1 MAEPYN
7 DHRLAARQL
16 LAITTLSE
24 REGQFLGGLCYRAA
38 PLSDKQANWLK
49 FLLER
54 HDINLLDREAN
65 NA

>member
-1 MAEPYN
+1 MANPS

-38 PLSDKQANWLK
+38 PLSDKQVNWLK
-49 FLLER
+49 LLQKCHGIE
-54 HDINLLDREAN
+54 LLDGEAGHD
-65 NA
+65 